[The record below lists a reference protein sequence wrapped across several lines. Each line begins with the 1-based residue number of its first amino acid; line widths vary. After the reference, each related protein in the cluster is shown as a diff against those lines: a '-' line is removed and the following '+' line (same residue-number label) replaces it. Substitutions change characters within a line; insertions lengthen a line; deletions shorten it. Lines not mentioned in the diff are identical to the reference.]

1 MDKYEFNIK
10 AEQMRKMAEQGDYK
24 TAMQIADTIDWRR
37 VRNANLLSYV
47 ADIYEHN
54 SEYEEAKDILLL
66 AFERAPVGKRFL
78 YKLAEISV
86 KAGDLQDAQEFYHEF
101 CEMSPDDSRQYL
113 LRYLILKAKG
123 ASAEQLI
130 APLEEYT
137 SEEVDE
143 EWLYTLAKLYSE
155 AGCEDACVRTCDK
168 IMLLFGLGQYVDKAM
183 ELKLQYRSL
192 SKEQMDLV
200 ENRSKYEEKL
210 RKVSEAFADT
220 DGNLVEAQSP
230 ALKAEVDAE
239 LAAETQSEG
248 TTDTITT
255 PSTEAVQPSSEEN
268 ATIYQKTAEANA
280 DDQHAYT
287 TDAASMAAIAAPES
301 AAVSTAVS
309 DPVVTPSTAVPG
321 AAQASDHDMQG
332 AAADAVEAIQSAVH
346 KIPQKEEELHN
357 YHMIIEAKTRADG
370 LKIAID
376 EIKYFH
382 DLYGFNFKVAKTDAT
397 RLNERGFAAFVP
409 KIVGKDLIVENAG
422 ALTYD
427 VVDEIGDY
435 IDTLTDSSSVV
446 LVDVMD
452 HFDRMA
458 EDRPLFIKKFDLVSD
473 VEEEEDEL
481 VEDVDLDAPVQADPA
496 AESGETAASMKVQ
509 QPSSAPSYSEDR
521 TPVPL
526 HGTENTCAEVDSSDK
541 YVDTSA
547 ADMSASAS
555 TVDSAYAE
563 PQKNEVDS
571 AADAVDYPAETADAD
586 GYDEEALAEE
596 EADADG
602 NAAAQPEDKLPGD
615 YYQEMSV
622 EDFANYAQQYA
633 REIDCVLVGKTV
645 LALYERIEMMQEDGV
660 ELTKESAEELIEEA
674 ADKAEAPSLG
684 KKLTGMF
691 HPKYDK
697 ENRLI
702 LREDNFIG

>member
-101 CEMSPDDSRQYL
+101 CEMSPDDSRQFL

-137 SEEVDE
+137 SLEVDE

-210 RKVSEAFADT
+210 RKVSEEYADT

-230 ALKAEVDAE
+230 VVKAEVDAE

-255 PSTEAVQPSSEEN
+255 PLSEDVQPSSEES
-268 ATIYQKTAEANA
+268 ATIYQKSAEANA
-280 DDQHAYT
+280 GDQPAYT
-287 TDAASMAAIAAPES
+287 TAADSMAAATT
-301 AAVSTAVS
+301 VSTAAVT
-309 DPVVTPSTAVPG
+309 DPIVASSTSAQG
-321 AAQASDHDMQG
+321 ATQTSNHDMQC

-346 KIPQKEEELHN
+346 KIPRKEEELHN

-409 KIVGKDLIVENAG
+409 KIAGKDLIVENAG

-427 VVDEIGDY
+427 VVDEISDY

-473 VEEEEDEL
+473 IEEEEDEL
-481 VEDVDLDAPVQADPA
+481 VEDVDLDAPVQADA
-496 AESGETAASMKVQ
+496 AVENEETADSMTVQ
-509 QPSSAPSYSEDR
+509 KPSSAASFSEDR

-526 HGTENTCAEVDSSDK
+526 HGTENRGAEVDAPDK

-547 ADMSASAS
+547 VPVAAAAS

-563 PQKNEVDS
+563 SQKNQVDS

-586 GYDEEALAEE
+586 GDDEEALTEE
-596 EADADG
+596 EADTAG
-602 NAAAQPEDKLPGD
+602 NAAAQPEEPLPGD

>member
-101 CEMSPDDSRQYL
+101 CEMSPDDSRQFL

-155 AGCEDACVRTCDK
+155 AGYEDACVRTCDK

-220 DGNLVEAQSP
+220 DGNLVEAQSQ

-248 TTDTITT
+248 TTDMITT
-255 PSTEAVQPSSEEN
+255 PSSEAVQPSTEEN

-280 DDQHAYT
+280 DDQNAYT
-287 TDAASMAAIAAPES
+287 ADAASMAAAAVSES
-301 AAVSTAVS
+301 AAAPAGS
-309 DPVVTPSTAVPG
+309 DPVVTPSTEATS
-321 AAQASDHDMQG
+321 AAPTSDRDIQG

-346 KIPQKEEELHN
+346 KIPQKEAELHN

-481 VEDVDLDAPVQADPA
+481 VEDVDLDAPVQADA
-496 AESGETAASMKVQ
+496 TVENGETAASMTVQ

-547 ADMSASAS
+547 ADMPAAAS

-563 PQKNEVDS
+563 PQKNQVDS

-586 GYDEEALAEE
+586 GYDEEALTEE
-596 EADADG
+596 EADADE
-602 NAAAQPEDKLPGD
+602 NAAAQPEEKLPGD

-702 LREDNFIG
+702 LRADNFIG

>member
-101 CEMSPDDSRQYL
+101 CEMSPDDSRQFL

-137 SEEVDE
+137 SLEVDE

-210 RKVSEAFADT
+210 RKVSEEYADT

-230 ALKAEVDAE
+230 VVKAEVDAE

-255 PSTEAVQPSSEEN
+255 PLSEDVQPSSEES
-268 ATIYQKTAEANA
+268 ATIYQKSAEANA
-280 DDQHAYT
+280 GDQPAYT
-287 TDAASMAAIAAPES
+287 TAADSMAAATT
-301 AAVSTAVS
+301 VSTAAVT
-309 DPVVTPSTAVPG
+309 DPIVASSTSAQG
-321 AAQASDHDMQG
+321 AAQTSNHDMQC
-332 AAADAVEAIQSAVH
+332 AAADAVKAIQSAVH

-409 KIVGKDLIVENAG
+409 KIAGKDLIVENAG

-427 VVDEIGDY
+427 VVDEISDY

-473 VEEEEDEL
+473 IEEEEDEL
-481 VEDVDLDAPVQADPA
+481 VEDVDLDAPVQADA
-496 AESGETAASMKVQ
+496 AVENGETAASVTVQ
-509 QPSSAPSYSEDR
+509 KPSPAASFSEDR

-526 HGTENTCAEVDSSDK
+526 HGTENRSAEADAPDK

-547 ADMSASAS
+547 VPVAAAAS

-563 PQKNEVDS
+563 SQKNQVDS

-586 GYDEEALAEE
+586 GDDEEALTEE
-596 EADADG
+596 EADTVA
-602 NAAAQPEDKLPGD
+602 NEAAQPEEPLPGD

>member
-101 CEMSPDDSRQYL
+101 CEMSPDDSRQFL

-137 SEEVDE
+137 SLEVDE

-210 RKVSEAFADT
+210 RKVSEEYADT

-230 ALKAEVDAE
+230 VVKAEVDAE

-255 PSTEAVQPSSEEN
+255 PLSEDVQPSSEES
-268 ATIYQKTAEANA
+268 ATIYQKSAEANA
-280 DDQHAYT
+280 GDQPAYT
-287 TDAASMAAIAAPES
+287 TAADSMAATTT
-301 AAVSTAVS
+301 VSTAAVT
-309 DPVVTPSTAVPG
+309 DPIVASSTSTQG
-321 AAQASDHDMQG
+321 AAQTSNHDMQC
-332 AAADAVEAIQSAVH
+332 AAADAVKAIQSAVH

-409 KIVGKDLIVENAG
+409 KIAGKDLIVENAG

-427 VVDEIGDY
+427 VVDEISDY

-473 VEEEEDEL
+473 IEEEEDEL
-481 VEDVDLDAPVQADPA
+481 VEDVDLEAPVQADA
-496 AESGETAASMKVQ
+496 AVENEETAASMTVQ
-509 QPSSAPSYSEDR
+509 KPSPAASFSEDR

-526 HGTENTCAEVDSSDK
+526 HGTEDRSAEADAPDK

-547 ADMSASAS
+547 VPVAAAAS

-563 PQKNEVDS
+563 SQKNQVDS

-586 GYDEEALAEE
+586 GDDEEALTEE
-596 EADADG
+596 GADAAG
-602 NAAAQPEDKLPGD
+602 NAAAQPEEPLPGD

>member
-1 MDKYEFNIK
+1 
-10 AEQMRKMAEQGDYK
+10 
-24 TAMQIADTIDWRR
+24 
-37 VRNANLLSYV
+37 
-47 ADIYEHN
+47 
-54 SEYEEAKDILLL
+54 
-66 AFERAPVGKRFL
+66 
-78 YKLAEISV
+78 
-86 KAGDLQDAQEFYHEF
+86 
-101 CEMSPDDSRQYL
+101 MSPDDSRQFL

-137 SEEVDE
+137 SLEVDE

-210 RKVSEAFADT
+210 RKVSEEYADT

-230 ALKAEVDAE
+230 VVKAEVDAE
-239 LAAETQSEG
+239 LAAEAQSEG

-255 PSTEAVQPSSEEN
+255 PLSEDVQPSSEES
-268 ATIYQKTAEANA
+268 ATIYQKSAEANA
-280 DDQHAYT
+280 GDQHAHT
-287 TDAASMAAIAAPES
+287 T
-301 AAVSTAVS
+301 
-309 DPVVTPSTAVPG
+309 
-321 AAQASDHDMQG
+321 
-332 AAADAVEAIQSAVH
+332 AADAVEAIQSAVH

-409 KIVGKDLIVENAG
+409 KIAGKDLIVENAG

-427 VVDEIGDY
+427 VVDEISDY

-473 VEEEEDEL
+473 IEEEEDEL
-481 VEDVDLDAPVQADPA
+481 VEDVDLDAPVQADA
-496 AESGETAASMKVQ
+496 AVENGDTAASVAVQ
-509 QPSSAPSYSEDR
+509 QPSSAATFSEDR

-526 HGTENTCAEVDSSDK
+526 HGTEDRSAEVDAPDK

-547 ADMSASAS
+547 VHMAAAAS

-563 PQKNEVDS
+563 SQKNQVDS

-586 GYDEEALAEE
+586 GYDEEALTEE
-596 EADADG
+596 GADAVG
-602 NAAAQPEDKLPGD
+602 NAAAQPEEQLPGD

>member
-54 SEYEEAKDILLL
+54 GEYEEAKDILLL

-86 KAGDLQDAQEFYHEF
+86 QAGDLQDAQEFYHEF
-101 CEMSPDDSRQYL
+101 CEMSPDDSRQFL

-155 AGCEDACVRTCDK
+155 AGYEDACVRTCDK

-210 RKVSEAFADT
+210 RKVSEEFADT

-230 ALKAEVDAE
+230 SLKAEVDAE
-239 LAAETQSEG
+239 LAA
-248 TTDTITT
+248 D
-255 PSTEAVQPSSEEN
+255 TEAQPVDTNDTVIPSPDDVQPSNEEN
-268 ATIYQKTAEANA
+268 ASIYRKSAEANA
-280 DDQHAYT
+280 DDQNAYT
-287 TDAASMAAIAAPES
+287 IDDTSLAA
-301 AAVSTAVS
+301 TAVS
-309 DPVVTPSTAVPG
+309 DAVVTPSTEATS
-321 AAQASDHDMQG
+321 AAQASDRSIQG
-332 AAADAVEAIQSAVH
+332 AAADAVDAIQSAVH
-346 KIPQKEEELHN
+346 KIPQKEAELHN

-382 DLYGFNFKVAKTDAT
+382 DLYGFNFKVAKTDAA

-409 KIVGKDLIVENAG
+409 KIAGKDLIVENAG

-496 AESGETAASMKVQ
+496 EESRDTSASVHE
-509 QPSSAPSYSEDR
+509 PTSSVSEDR

-526 HGTENTCAEVDSSDK
+526 HGTADTGAEVDSPDE
-541 YVDTSA
+541 YVDKSSV
-547 ADMSASAS
+547 DMSAVAS

-563 PQKNEVDS
+563 PQKNQVDS
-571 AADAVDYPAETADAD
+571 VADAVDYPAETADAD
-586 GYDEEALAEE
+586 GYDEEALTEE
-596 EADADG
+596 EADAAE
-602 NAAAQPEDKLPGD
+602 NAAAQPEEKLPGD

>member
-101 CEMSPDDSRQYL
+101 CEMSPDDSRQFL

-137 SEEVDE
+137 SLEVDE

-210 RKVSEAFADT
+210 RKVSEEYADT

-230 ALKAEVDAE
+230 VVKAEVDAE

-255 PSTEAVQPSSEEN
+255 PLSEDVQPSSEES
-268 ATIYQKTAEANA
+268 ATIYQKSAEANA
-280 DDQHAYT
+280 GDQHAHT
-287 TDAASMAAIAAPES
+287 TAADSMAAAT
-301 AAVSTAVS
+301 AVSTSAVS
-309 DPVVTPSTAVPG
+309 DPIVASSTSAQG
-321 AAQASDHDMQG
+321 AAQTSNHDMQC

-409 KIVGKDLIVENAG
+409 KIAGKDLIVENAG

-427 VVDEIGDY
+427 VVDEISDY

-473 VEEEEDEL
+473 IEEEEDEL
-481 VEDVDLDAPVQADPA
+481 VEDVDLEAPVQADA
-496 AESGETAASMKVQ
+496 AVENEETAASMTVQ
-509 QPSSAPSYSEDR
+509 KPSPAASFSEDR

-526 HGTENTCAEVDSSDK
+526 HGTEDRSAEADAPDK

-547 ADMSASAS
+547 VPVAAAAS

-563 PQKNEVDS
+563 SQKNQVDS

-586 GYDEEALAEE
+586 GDDEETLTEE
-596 EADADG
+596 GADAAG
-602 NAAAQPEDKLPGD
+602 NAAAQPEEPLPGD

>member
-54 SEYEEAKDILLL
+54 GEYEEAKDILLL

-86 KAGDLQDAQEFYHEF
+86 QAGDLQDAQEFYHEF
-101 CEMSPDDSRQYL
+101 CEMSPDDSRQFL

-210 RKVSEAFADT
+210 RKVSEEFADT

-230 ALKAEVDAE
+230 SLKAEVDAE
-239 LAAETQSEG
+239 LAA
-248 TTDTITT
+248 D
-255 PSTEAVQPSSEEN
+255 TEAQPATEEN

-280 DDQHAYT
+280 DDQNAYT
-287 TDAASMAAIAAPES
+287 TDAASMTS
-301 AAVSTAVS
+301 AAVSESAAAPAGS
-309 DPVVTPSTAVPG
+309 DPVVTPSTEATS
-321 AAQASDHDMQG
+321 AAPASDRDIQG

-346 KIPQKEEELHN
+346 KIPQKEAELHN

-481 VEDVDLDAPVQADPA
+481 VEDVDLDAPVQADA
-496 AESGETAASMKVQ
+496 TVENGETAASMTVQ

-547 ADMSASAS
+547 ADMPAAAS

-563 PQKNEVDS
+563 PQKNQVDS

-586 GYDEEALAEE
+586 GYDEEALTEE
-596 EADADG
+596 EADADE
-602 NAAAQPEDKLPGD
+602 NAAAQPEEKLPGD

-702 LREDNFIG
+702 LRADNFIG

>member
-101 CEMSPDDSRQYL
+101 CEMSPDDSRQFL

-137 SEEVDE
+137 SLEVDE

-210 RKVSEAFADT
+210 RKVSEEYADT

-230 ALKAEVDAE
+230 VVKAEVDAE

-255 PSTEAVQPSSEEN
+255 PLSEDVQPSSEES
-268 ATIYQKTAEANA
+268 ATIYQKSAEANA
-280 DDQHAYT
+280 GDQPAYT
-287 TDAASMAAIAAPES
+287 TAADSMAAATT
-301 AAVSTAVS
+301 VSTAAVT
-309 DPVVTPSTAVPG
+309 DPIVASSTSAQG
-321 AAQASDHDMQG
+321 AAQTSNHDMQC

-346 KIPQKEEELHN
+346 KIPRKEEELHN

-409 KIVGKDLIVENAG
+409 KIAGKDLIVENAG

-427 VVDEIGDY
+427 VVDEISDY

-473 VEEEEDEL
+473 IEEEEDEL
-481 VEDVDLDAPVQADPA
+481 VEDVDLDAPVQADA
-496 AESGETAASMKVQ
+496 AVENEETAASMTVQ
-509 QPSSAPSYSEDR
+509 KPSSAASFSEDR

-526 HGTENTCAEVDSSDK
+526 HGTENRGAEADAPDK

-547 ADMSASAS
+547 VPVAAAAS

-563 PQKNEVDS
+563 SQKNQVDS

-586 GYDEEALAEE
+586 GDDEEALTEE
-596 EADADG
+596 EADTVS
-602 NAAAQPEDKLPGD
+602 NEAAQPEEPLPGD

-660 ELTKESAEELIEEA
+660 ALTKESAEELIEEA

>member
-101 CEMSPDDSRQYL
+101 CEMSPDDSRQFL

-137 SEEVDE
+137 SLEVDE

-210 RKVSEAFADT
+210 RKVSEEYADT

-230 ALKAEVDAE
+230 VVKAEVDAE

-255 PSTEAVQPSSEEN
+255 PLSEDVQPSSEES
-268 ATIYQKTAEANA
+268 ATIYQKSAEANA
-280 DDQHAYT
+280 GDQPAYT
-287 TDAASMAAIAAPES
+287 TAADSMAAATT
-301 AAVSTAVS
+301 VSTAAVT
-309 DPVVTPSTAVPG
+309 DPIVASSTSAQG
-321 AAQASDHDMQG
+321 AAQTSNHDMQC

-346 KIPQKEEELHN
+346 KIPRKEEELHN

-409 KIVGKDLIVENAG
+409 KIAGKDLIVENAG

-427 VVDEIGDY
+427 VVDEISDY

-473 VEEEEDEL
+473 IEEEEDEL
-481 VEDVDLDAPVQADPA
+481 VEDVDLDAPVQADA
-496 AESGETAASMKVQ
+496 AVENEETAASMTVQ
-509 QPSSAPSYSEDR
+509 KPSPAASFSEDR

-526 HGTENTCAEVDSSDK
+526 HGTENRGAEADAPDK

-547 ADMSASAS
+547 VPVAAAAS

-563 PQKNEVDS
+563 SQKNQVDS

-586 GYDEEALAEE
+586 GDDEETLTEE
-596 EADADG
+596 GADAAG
-602 NAAAQPEDKLPGD
+602 NAAAQPEEPLPGD

>member
-101 CEMSPDDSRQYL
+101 CEMSPDDSRQFL

-210 RKVSEAFADT
+210 RKVSEAYADT

-230 ALKAEVDAE
+230 AIKAEVDAE

-248 TTDTITT
+248 TTDTTTT
-255 PSTEAVQPSSEEN
+255 P
-268 ATIYQKTAEANA
+268 
-280 DDQHAYT
+280 
-287 TDAASMAAIAAPES
+287 
-301 AAVSTAVS
+301 
-309 DPVVTPSTAVPG
+309 PSTAVPG

-332 AAADAVEAIQSAVH
+332 AAADVVEAIQSAVH

-435 IDTLTDSSSVV
+435 IDNLTDSSSVV

-481 VEDVDLDAPVQADPA
+481 VEDVDLDAPVQANA
-496 AESGETAASMKVQ
+496 AVENGETAASMTVQ
-509 QPSSAPSYSEDR
+509 QPSSVPSYSEDR

-526 HGTENTCAEVDSSDK
+526 HGTENTCAEVDSSEK

-547 ADMSASAS
+547 ADIPVAAS

-563 PQKNEVDS
+563 PQKNQVDS
-571 AADAVDYPAETADAD
+571 AADVVDYPAETADAD
-586 GYDEEALAEE
+586 GYDEEALPEE
-596 EADADG
+596 EEDADG
-602 NAAAQPEDKLPGD
+602 NAAAQPEEKLPGD

>member
-101 CEMSPDDSRQYL
+101 CEMSPDDSRQFL

-137 SEEVDE
+137 SLEVDE

-210 RKVSEAFADT
+210 RKVSEEYADT

-230 ALKAEVDAE
+230 VVKAEVDAE

-255 PSTEAVQPSSEEN
+255 PLSEDVQPSSEES
-268 ATIYQKTAEANA
+268 ATIYQKSAEANA
-280 DDQHAYT
+280 GDQPAYT
-287 TDAASMAAIAAPES
+287 TAADSMAAATT
-301 AAVSTAVS
+301 VSTAAVT
-309 DPVVTPSTAVPG
+309 DPIVASSTSAQG
-321 AAQASDHDMQG
+321 AAQTSNHDMQC

-346 KIPQKEEELHN
+346 KIPRKEEELHN

-409 KIVGKDLIVENAG
+409 KIAGKDLIVENAG

-427 VVDEIGDY
+427 VVDEISDY

-473 VEEEEDEL
+473 IEEEEDEL
-481 VEDVDLDAPVQADPA
+481 VEDVDLDAPVQADA
-496 AESGETAASMKVQ
+496 AVENEETAASMTVQ
-509 QPSSAPSYSEDR
+509 KPSPAASFSEDR

-526 HGTENTCAEVDSSDK
+526 HGTENRSAEADAPDK

-547 ADMSASAS
+547 VPVAAAAS

-563 PQKNEVDS
+563 SQKNQVDS

-586 GYDEEALAEE
+586 GDDEETLTEE
-596 EADADG
+596 GADAAG
-602 NAAAQPEDKLPGD
+602 NAAAQEEPLPGD

>member
-101 CEMSPDDSRQYL
+101 CEMSPDDSRQFL

-137 SEEVDE
+137 SLEVDE

-210 RKVSEAFADT
+210 RKVSEEYADT

-230 ALKAEVDAE
+230 VVKAEVDAE

-255 PSTEAVQPSSEEN
+255 PLSEDVQPSSEES
-268 ATIYQKTAEANA
+268 ATIYQKSAEANA
-280 DDQHAYT
+280 GDQPAYT
-287 TDAASMAAIAAPES
+287 TAADSMAAATT
-301 AAVSTAVS
+301 VSTAAVT
-309 DPVVTPSTAVPG
+309 DPIVASSTSAQG
-321 AAQASDHDMQG
+321 AAQTSNHDMQC
-332 AAADAVEAIQSAVH
+332 AAADAVKAIQSAVH
-346 KIPQKEEELHN
+346 KIPRKEEELHN

-409 KIVGKDLIVENAG
+409 KIAGKDLIVENAG

-427 VVDEIGDY
+427 VVDEISDY

-473 VEEEEDEL
+473 IEEEEDEL
-481 VEDVDLDAPVQADPA
+481 VEDVDLEAPVQADA
-496 AESGETAASMKVQ
+496 AVENEETAASMTVQ
-509 QPSSAPSYSEDR
+509 KPSPAASISEDR

-526 HGTENTCAEVDSSDK
+526 HGTENRSAEADAPDK

-547 ADMSASAS
+547 VPVAAAAS

-563 PQKNEVDS
+563 SQKNQVDS

-586 GYDEEALAEE
+586 GDDEEALTEE
-596 EADADG
+596 EADTVA
-602 NAAAQPEDKLPGD
+602 NEAAQPEEPLPGD

>member
-86 KAGDLQDAQEFYHEF
+86 QAGDLQDAQEFYHEF
-101 CEMSPDDSRQYL
+101 CEMSPDDSRQFL

-210 RKVSEAFADT
+210 RKVSEEFADT

-239 LAAETQSEG
+239 LAA
-248 TTDTITT
+248 D
-255 PSTEAVQPSSEEN
+255 TEAQPATEEN

-280 DDQHAYT
+280 DDQKAYT
-287 TDAASMAAIAAPES
+287 TDAASMTS
-301 AAVSTAVS
+301 AAVSESAAAPAGS
-309 DPVVTPSTAVPG
+309 DPVVTPSTEATS
-321 AAQASDHDMQG
+321 AAPASDHDIQG
-332 AAADAVEAIQSAVH
+332 AASDAVEAIQSAVH
-346 KIPQKEEELHN
+346 KIPQKEAELHN

-481 VEDVDLDAPVQADPA
+481 VEDVDLDAPVQADA
-496 AESGETAASMKVQ
+496 AVENGETAASMTVQ
-509 QPSSAPSYSEDR
+509 QPSSADSFSEDR

-526 HGTENTCAEVDSSDK
+526 HGTEDRSAEVDAPDK

-547 ADMSASAS
+547 VPVAAAAS

-563 PQKNEVDS
+563 AQKNQVDS
-571 AADAVDYPAETADAD
+571 AADAVDYPAETVDAG
-586 GYDEEALAEE
+586 GYDEEALTEE
-596 EADADG
+596 EADTVA
-602 NAAAQPEDKLPGD
+602 NEAAQPEEQLPGD

>member
-54 SEYEEAKDILLL
+54 GEYEEAKDILLL

-86 KAGDLQDAQEFYHEF
+86 QAGDLQDAQEFYHEF
-101 CEMSPDDSRQYL
+101 CEMSPDDSRQFL

-155 AGCEDACVRTCDK
+155 AGYEDACVRTCDK

-210 RKVSEAFADT
+210 RKVSEEFADT

-230 ALKAEVDAE
+230 SLKAEVDAE
-239 LAAETQSEG
+239 LAA
-248 TTDTITT
+248 DTEAQPVDTSDTVISSPADVQ
-255 PSTEAVQPSSEEN
+255 PSTEEN
-268 ATIYQKTAEANA
+268 TSIYRKSAEANA
-280 DDQHAYT
+280 DDQNTYT
-287 TDAASMAAIAAPES
+287 IDATSMAA
-301 AAVSTAVS
+301 TAVS
-309 DPVVTPSTAVPG
+309 DPIVTPSTETMS
-321 AAQASDHDMQG
+321 AAQASDRGIHG
-332 AAADAVEAIQSAVH
+332 AAADAVDAIQSAVH
-346 KIPQKEEELHN
+346 KIPQKETELHN
-357 YHMIIEAKTRADG
+357 YHMIIEAKSRADG

-409 KIVGKDLIVENAG
+409 KIAGKDLIVENAG

-481 VEDVDLDAPVQADPA
+481 VDDVDLDAPVQADPA
-496 AESGETAASMKVQ
+496 EESRDTSASVHE
-509 QPSSAPSYSEDR
+509 PASSVSEDR

-526 HGTENTCAEVDSSDK
+526 HGTANTGAEVDSSDK
-541 YVDTSA
+541 YVDESAVDTSA
-547 ADMSASAS
+547 AAS
-555 TVDSAYAE
+555 TVDSAYAK
-563 PQKNEVDS
+563 PQKNQVDS
-571 AADAVDYPAETADAD
+571 VADAVDYPAETADAD
-586 GYDEEALAEE
+586 GYDEEALTGE
-596 EADADG
+596 EADASE
-602 NAAAQPEDKLPGD
+602 NAVAQPEEKLPGD

-633 REIDCVLVGKTV
+633 REIDCVLAGKTV

>member
-101 CEMSPDDSRQYL
+101 CEMSPDDSRQFL

-210 RKVSEAFADT
+210 RKVSEEFADT

-230 ALKAEVDAE
+230 SLKAEVDAE
-239 LAAETQSEG
+239 LAA
-248 TTDTITT
+248 D
-255 PSTEAVQPSSEEN
+255 TEAQPATEEN

-280 DDQHAYT
+280 DDQNAYT
-287 TDAASMAAIAAPES
+287 TDAAPMASAAAPES
-301 AAVSTAVS
+301 AATPAVS
-309 DPVVTPSTAVPG
+309 ESPVTPSTEATS
-321 AAQASDHDMQG
+321 AAPASDRDIQG

-346 KIPQKEEELHN
+346 KIPQKEAELHN

-481 VEDVDLDAPVQADPA
+481 VEDVDLDAPVQADA
-496 AESGETAASMKVQ
+496 AVENGETAASMTAQ

-547 ADMSASAS
+547 ADMPAAAS
-555 TVDSAYAE
+555 TVDNAYAG
-563 PQKNEVDS
+563 PQDTQVDS

-586 GYDEEALAEE
+586 GYDEEALTEE

-702 LREDNFIG
+702 LRADNFIG

>member
-101 CEMSPDDSRQYL
+101 CELSPDDSRQFL

-137 SEEVDE
+137 SLEVDE

-210 RKVSEAFADT
+210 RKVSEEYADT

-230 ALKAEVDAE
+230 VVKAEVDAE

-255 PSTEAVQPSSEEN
+255 PLSEDVQPSSEES
-268 ATIYQKTAEANA
+268 ATIYQKSAEANA
-280 DDQHAYT
+280 GDQPAYT
-287 TDAASMAAIAAPES
+287 TAADSMAAATT
-301 AAVSTAVS
+301 VSTAAVT
-309 DPVVTPSTAVPG
+309 DPIVASSTSAQG
-321 AAQASDHDMQG
+321 ATQTSNHDMQC

-346 KIPQKEEELHN
+346 KIPRKEEELHN

-409 KIVGKDLIVENAG
+409 KIAGKDLIVENAG

-427 VVDEIGDY
+427 VVDEISDY

-473 VEEEEDEL
+473 IEEEEDEL
-481 VEDVDLDAPVQADPA
+481 VEDVDLDAPVQADA
-496 AESGETAASMKVQ
+496 AVENEETAASMTVQ
-509 QPSSAPSYSEDR
+509 KPSSAASFSEDR

-526 HGTENTCAEVDSSDK
+526 HGTENRGAEADAPDK

-547 ADMSASAS
+547 VPVAAAAS

-563 PQKNEVDS
+563 SQKNQVDS

-586 GYDEEALAEE
+586 GDDEEALTEE
-596 EADADG
+596 GADAAG
-602 NAAAQPEDKLPGD
+602 NAAAQEEPLPGD

>member
-155 AGCEDACVRTCDK
+155 AGYEDACVRTCDK

-248 TTDTITT
+248 TTDMITT
-255 PSTEAVQPSSEEN
+255 PSSEAVQPSTEEN

-280 DDQHAYT
+280 DDQNAYAA
-287 TDAASMAAIAAPES
+287 DAASMTAAAVSES
-301 AAVSTAVS
+301 AAAPAGS
-309 DPVVTPSTAVPG
+309 DPVVTPSTEATS
-321 AAQASDHDMQG
+321 AAPASDRDIQG

-346 KIPQKEEELHN
+346 KIPQKEAELHN

-481 VEDVDLDAPVQADPA
+481 VEDVDLDAPVQADA
-496 AESGETAASMKVQ
+496 TVENGETEASMTVQ

-547 ADMSASAS
+547 ADMPAAGS

-563 PQKNEVDS
+563 PQDTQVDS

-586 GYDEEALAEE
+586 GYDEEALTEE

-602 NAAAQPEDKLPGD
+602 NAAAQPEEKLPGD

-702 LREDNFIG
+702 LRADNFIG

>member
-101 CEMSPDDSRQYL
+101 CEMSPDDSRQFL

-210 RKVSEAFADT
+210 RKVSEEFADT

-230 ALKAEVDAE
+230 VVKAEVDAE
-239 LAAETQSEG
+239 LAAEAQSEG

-255 PSTEAVQPSSEEN
+255 PLSEDVQPSSEEN
-268 ATIYQKTAEANA
+268 ATIYQKSAEANA
-280 DDQHAYT
+280 GDQHAYT
-287 TDAASMAAIAAPES
+287 TAADSMAAVTDPIVASSASAQS
-301 AAVSTAVS
+301 AAQT
-309 DPVVTPSTAVPG
+309 
-321 AAQASDHDMQG
+321 SDHNMQC

-346 KIPQKEEELHN
+346 KIPQKKEELHN

-409 KIVGKDLIVENAG
+409 KIAGKDLIVENAG

-427 VVDEIGDY
+427 VVDEISDY

-473 VEEEEDEL
+473 IEEEEDEL
-481 VEDVDLDAPVQADPA
+481 VEDVDLDAPVQADA
-496 AESGETAASMKVQ
+496 AVENGETAASMTVQ
-509 QPSSAPSYSEDR
+509 QPSSAASFSEDR

-526 HGTENTCAEVDSSDK
+526 HGTEDRSAEVDAPDK

-547 ADMSASAS
+547 APVAAATS

-563 PQKNEVDS
+563 SQKNQVDS
-571 AADAVDYPAETADAD
+571 AADAVDYPAETVDAGGD
-586 GYDEEALAEE
+586 DEEALTEE
-596 EADADG
+596 GADAAG
-602 NAAAQPEDKLPGD
+602 NAAAQPEEPLPGD

>member
-54 SEYEEAKDILLL
+54 GEYEEAKDILLL

-101 CEMSPDDSRQYL
+101 CEMSPDDSRQFL

-210 RKVSEAFADT
+210 RKVSEEFADT

-230 ALKAEVDAE
+230 SLKAEVDAE
-239 LAAETQSEG
+239 LAA
-248 TTDTITT
+248 D
-255 PSTEAVQPSSEEN
+255 TEAQPATEEN

-280 DDQHAYT
+280 DDQNAYT
-287 TDAASMAAIAAPES
+287 TDAASMTAAAVSES
-301 AAVSTAVS
+301 AAAPAGS
-309 DPVVTPSTAVPG
+309 DPVVTLSTEATSVAP
-321 AAQASDHDMQG
+321 ASDRDIQG

-346 KIPQKEEELHN
+346 KIPQKEAELHN

-481 VEDVDLDAPVQADPA
+481 VEDVDLDAPVQAD
-496 AESGETAASMKVQ
+496 EENEETAASMTVQ
-509 QPSSAPSYSEDR
+509 QPSSAASFREDR

-526 HGTENTCAEVDSSDK
+526 HGTEDTGAEVDSSDK

-547 ADMSASAS
+547 ADMPAAAS

-563 PQKNEVDS
+563 PQDTQVDS
-571 AADAVDYPAETADAD
+571 AADTVDYPAETADAD
-586 GYDEEALAEE
+586 GYDEEALSEE
-596 EADADG
+596 EADADE
-602 NAAAQPEDKLPGD
+602 NAAAQSEEKLPGD

-702 LREDNFIG
+702 LRADNFIG

>member
-101 CEMSPDDSRQYL
+101 CEMSPDDSRQFL

-137 SEEVDE
+137 SLEVDE

-210 RKVSEAFADT
+210 RKVSEEYADT

-230 ALKAEVDAE
+230 VVKAEVDAE

-255 PSTEAVQPSSEEN
+255 PLSEDVQPSSEES
-268 ATIYQKTAEANA
+268 ATIYQKSAEANA
-280 DDQHAYT
+280 GDQPAYT
-287 TDAASMAAIAAPES
+287 TAADSMAAATT
-301 AAVSTAVS
+301 VSTAAVT
-309 DPVVTPSTAVPG
+309 DPIVASSTSAQG
-321 AAQASDHDMQG
+321 AAQTSNHDMQC

-346 KIPQKEEELHN
+346 KIPRKEEELHN

-409 KIVGKDLIVENAG
+409 KIAGKDLIVENAG

-427 VVDEIGDY
+427 VVDEISDY

-473 VEEEEDEL
+473 IEEEEDEL
-481 VEDVDLDAPVQADPA
+481 VEDVDLDAPVQADA
-496 AESGETAASMKVQ
+496 AVENEETAASMTVQ
-509 QPSSAPSYSEDR
+509 KPSPAASFSEDR

-526 HGTENTCAEVDSSDK
+526 HGTENRGAEADAPDK

-547 ADMSASAS
+547 VPVAAAAS

-563 PQKNEVDS
+563 SQKNQVDS

-586 GYDEEALAEE
+586 GDDEEALTEE
-596 EADADG
+596 GADAAG
-602 NAAAQPEDKLPGD
+602 NAAAQEEPLPGD

>member
-101 CEMSPDDSRQYL
+101 CEMSPDDSRQFL

-137 SEEVDE
+137 SLEVDE

-210 RKVSEAFADT
+210 RKVSEEYADT

-230 ALKAEVDAE
+230 VVKAEVDAE

-255 PSTEAVQPSSEEN
+255 PLSEDVQPSSEES
-268 ATIYQKTAEANA
+268 ATIYQKSAEANA
-280 DDQHAYT
+280 GDQPAYT
-287 TDAASMAAIAAPES
+287 TAADSMAAAT
-301 AAVSTAVS
+301 AVSTSAVS
-309 DPVVTPSTAVPG
+309 DPIVASSTSAQG
-321 AAQASDHDMQG
+321 ATQTSNHDMQC

-346 KIPQKEEELHN
+346 KIPRKEEELHN

-409 KIVGKDLIVENAG
+409 KIAGKDLIVENAG

-427 VVDEIGDY
+427 VVDEISDY

-473 VEEEEDEL
+473 IEEEEDEL
-481 VEDVDLDAPVQADPA
+481 VEDVDLDAPVQADA
-496 AESGETAASMKVQ
+496 AVENEETATSMTVQ
-509 QPSSAPSYSEDR
+509 KPSSAASFSEDR

-526 HGTENTCAEVDSSDK
+526 HGTENRGAEADAPDK

-547 ADMSASAS
+547 VPVAAAAS

-563 PQKNEVDS
+563 SQKNQVDS

-586 GYDEEALAEE
+586 GDDEEALTEE
-596 EADADG
+596 GADAAG
-602 NAAAQPEDKLPGD
+602 NAAAQEEPLPGD

>member
-54 SEYEEAKDILLL
+54 GEYEEAKDILLL

-101 CEMSPDDSRQYL
+101 CEMSPDDSRQFL

-210 RKVSEAFADT
+210 RKVSEEFADT

-230 ALKAEVDAE
+230 SLKAEVDAE
-239 LAAETQSEG
+239 LAA
-248 TTDTITT
+248 D
-255 PSTEAVQPSSEEN
+255 TEAQPATEEN

-280 DDQHAYT
+280 DDQNAYT
-287 TDAASMAAIAAPES
+287 TDAASMASAVAPES
-301 AAVSTAVS
+301 AATQAVS
-309 DPVVTPSTAVPG
+309 ESPVTPSTEATS
-321 AAQASDHDMQG
+321 AAPASDRDIQG

-346 KIPQKEEELHN
+346 KIPQKEAELHN

-481 VEDVDLDAPVQADPA
+481 VEDVDLDAPVQADA
-496 AESGETAASMKVQ
+496 AVENGETAASMTVQ

-547 ADMSASAS
+547 ADMPAAAS

-563 PQKNEVDS
+563 PQKNQVES

-586 GYDEEALAEE
+586 GYDEEALTEE

-602 NAAAQPEDKLPGD
+602 NAVAQPEEKLPGD

-702 LREDNFIG
+702 LRADNFIG

>member
-54 SEYEEAKDILLL
+54 GEYEEAKDILLL

-86 KAGDLQDAQEFYHEF
+86 QAGDLQDAQEFYHEF
-101 CEMSPDDSRQYL
+101 CEMSPDDSRQFL

-210 RKVSEAFADT
+210 RKVSEEFADT

-230 ALKAEVDAE
+230 SLKAEVDAE

-248 TTDTITT
+248 TTDMITT
-255 PSTEAVQPSSEEN
+255 PSSEAVQPSTEEN

-280 DDQHAYT
+280 DDQNAYT
-287 TDAASMAAIAAPES
+287 TDAASMES
-301 AAVSTAVS
+301 AAVSESAAAPAVS
-309 DPVVTPSTAVPG
+309 ESPVTPSTEATS
-321 AAQASDHDMQG
+321 AAAASDRDIQG
-332 AAADAVEAIQSAVH
+332 AAADAVEAIQTAVH
-346 KIPQKEEELHN
+346 KIPQKEAELHN

-481 VEDVDLDAPVQADPA
+481 VEDVDLDAPVQADEENE
-496 AESGETAASMKVQ
+496 ESTASMTEQQSSSAASFR
-509 QPSSAPSYSEDR
+509 EDR

-526 HGTENTCAEVDSSDK
+526 HGTEDTSAEVDSSDK

-547 ADMSASAS
+547 ADMPAAAS

-563 PQKNEVDS
+563 PQDKQVDS
-571 AADAVDYPAETADAD
+571 AADTVDYPAETADAD
-586 GYDEEALAEE
+586 GYDEEALSEE

>member
-143 EWLYTLAKLYSE
+143 EWLYILAKLYSE

-230 ALKAEVDAE
+230 SLKAEVDAE

-248 TTDTITT
+248 TTDMITT
-255 PSTEAVQPSSEEN
+255 PSSEAVQPSTEEN

-280 DDQHAYT
+280 DDQNAYAA
-287 TDAASMAAIAAPES
+287 DAASMTAAVVSES
-301 AAVSTAVS
+301 AAAPAGS
-309 DPVVTPSTAVPG
+309 DPVVTPSTEATS
-321 AAQASDHDMQG
+321 AAPASDRDIQG

-346 KIPQKEEELHN
+346 KIPQKEAELHN

-481 VEDVDLDAPVQADPA
+481 VEDVDLDAPVQADA
-496 AESGETAASMKVQ
+496 AVENGETEASMTVQ

-526 HGTENTCAEVDSSDK
+526 HGTENTCVEVDSSDK

-547 ADMSASAS
+547 ADMPAAAS

-563 PQKNEVDS
+563 PQKNQVDS

-586 GYDEEALAEE
+586 GYDEEALTEE

-602 NAAAQPEDKLPGD
+602 NAVAQPEEKLPGD

-702 LREDNFIG
+702 LRADNFIG

>member
-230 ALKAEVDAE
+230 SLKAEVDAE
-239 LAAETQSEG
+239 LAA
-248 TTDTITT
+248 D
-255 PSTEAVQPSSEEN
+255 TEAQPATEEN

-280 DDQHAYT
+280 DDQNAYT
-287 TDAASMAAIAAPES
+287 TDAAPMASAAAPES
-301 AAVSTAVS
+301 AATPAVS
-309 DPVVTPSTAVPG
+309 ESPVTPSTEATS
-321 AAQASDHDMQG
+321 AAPASDRDIQG

-346 KIPQKEEELHN
+346 KIPQKEAELHN

-435 IDTLTDSSSVV
+435 IDNLTDSSSVV

-481 VEDVDLDAPVQADPA
+481 VEDVDLDAPVQAGA
-496 AESGETAASMKVQ
+496 TVENGETAASMTVQ

-526 HGTENTCAEVDSSDK
+526 HGIENTCAEVDSSDK

-547 ADMSASAS
+547 ADMPAAAS

-563 PQKNEVDS
+563 PQKNQVDS

-586 GYDEEALAEE
+586 GYDEEALTEE

-602 NAAAQPEDKLPGD
+602 NAAAQPEEKLPGD

-702 LREDNFIG
+702 LRADNFIG

>member
-101 CEMSPDDSRQYL
+101 CEMSPDDSRQFL

-137 SEEVDE
+137 SLEVDE

-210 RKVSEAFADT
+210 RKVSEEYADT
-220 DGNLVEAQSP
+220 DGNLVEEQSP
-230 ALKAEVDAE
+230 VVKAEVDAE

-255 PSTEAVQPSSEEN
+255 PLSEDVQPSSEES
-268 ATIYQKTAEANA
+268 ATIYQKSAEANA
-280 DDQHAYT
+280 GDQPAYT
-287 TDAASMAAIAAPES
+287 TAADSMAAATT
-301 AAVSTAVS
+301 VSTAAVT
-309 DPVVTPSTAVPG
+309 DPIVASSTSAQG
-321 AAQASDHDMQG
+321 AAQTSNHDMQC
-332 AAADAVEAIQSAVH
+332 AAADAVKAIQSAVH

-409 KIVGKDLIVENAG
+409 KIAGKDLIVENAG

-427 VVDEIGDY
+427 VVDEISDY

-473 VEEEEDEL
+473 IEEEEDEL
-481 VEDVDLDAPVQADPA
+481 VEDVDLDAPVQADA
-496 AESGETAASMKVQ
+496 AVENEETAASMTVQ
-509 QPSSAPSYSEDR
+509 KPSSAASFSEDR

-526 HGTENTCAEVDSSDK
+526 HGTENRGAEADAPDK

-547 ADMSASAS
+547 VPVAAAAS

-563 PQKNEVDS
+563 SQKNQVDS

-586 GYDEEALAEE
+586 GDDEEALTEE
-596 EADADG
+596 GADAAG
-602 NAAAQPEDKLPGD
+602 NAAAQEEPLPGD

>member
-101 CEMSPDDSRQYL
+101 CEMSPDDSRQFL

-137 SEEVDE
+137 SLEVDE

-210 RKVSEAFADT
+210 RKVSEEYADT

-230 ALKAEVDAE
+230 VVKAEVDAE

-255 PSTEAVQPSSEEN
+255 PLSEDVQPSSEES
-268 ATIYQKTAEANA
+268 ATIYQKSAEANA
-280 DDQHAYT
+280 GDQPAYT
-287 TDAASMAAIAAPES
+287 TAADSMAAAT
-301 AAVSTAVS
+301 AVSTSAVS
-309 DPVVTPSTAVPG
+309 DPIVASSTSAQG
-321 AAQASDHDMQG
+321 ATQTSNHDMQC

-346 KIPQKEEELHN
+346 KIPRKEEELHN

-409 KIVGKDLIVENAG
+409 KIAGKDLIVENAG

-427 VVDEIGDY
+427 VVDEISDY

-473 VEEEEDEL
+473 IEEEEDEL
-481 VEDVDLDAPVQADPA
+481 VEDVDLDAPVQADA
-496 AESGETAASMKVQ
+496 AVENEETATSMTVQ
-509 QPSSAPSYSEDR
+509 KPSSAASFSEDR

-526 HGTENTCAEVDSSDK
+526 HGTENRGAEADAPDK

-547 ADMSASAS
+547 VPVAAAAS

-563 PQKNEVDS
+563 SQKNQVDS

-586 GYDEEALAEE
+586 GDDEETLTEE
-596 EADADG
+596 GADAAG
-602 NAAAQPEDKLPGD
+602 NAAAQPEEPLPGD

>member
-155 AGCEDACVRTCDK
+155 AGYEDACVRTCDK

-248 TTDTITT
+248 TTDMITT
-255 PSTEAVQPSSEEN
+255 PSSEAVQPSTEEN

-280 DDQHAYT
+280 DDQNAYAA
-287 TDAASMAAIAAPES
+287 DAASMTAAAVPES
-301 AAVSTAVS
+301 AAAPAGSN
-309 DPVVTPSTAVPG
+309 PVVTPSTEATSATP
-321 AAQASDHDMQG
+321 ASDRDIQG
-332 AAADAVEAIQSAVH
+332 AAADAVEAIQTAVH
-346 KIPQKEEELHN
+346 KIPQKEAELHN

-481 VEDVDLDAPVQADPA
+481 VEDVDLDAPVQADA
-496 AESGETAASMKVQ
+496 AVENGETEASMTVQ

-547 ADMSASAS
+547 ADMPAVAS

-563 PQKNEVDS
+563 PQKNQVDS

-586 GYDEEALAEE
+586 GYDEEALTEE

-602 NAAAQPEDKLPGD
+602 NAAAQPEEKLPGD

-702 LREDNFIG
+702 LRADNFIG

>member
-101 CEMSPDDSRQYL
+101 CEMSPDDSRQFL

-210 RKVSEAFADT
+210 RKVSEEFADT

-230 ALKAEVDAE
+230 SLKAEVDAE
-239 LAAETQSEG
+239 LAA
-248 TTDTITT
+248 D
-255 PSTEAVQPSSEEN
+255 TEAQPATEEN

-280 DDQHAYT
+280 DDQNAYT
-287 TDAASMAAIAAPES
+287 TDAASMTAAAVSES
-301 AAVSTAVS
+301 AAAPAGS
-309 DPVVTPSTAVPG
+309 DPVVTPSTEATSVAP
-321 AAQASDHDMQG
+321 ASDRDIQG

-346 KIPQKEEELHN
+346 KIPQKEAELHN

-481 VEDVDLDAPVQADPA
+481 VEDVDLDAPVQAD
-496 AESGETAASMKVQ
+496 EENEETAASMTVQ
-509 QPSSAPSYSEDR
+509 QPSSAASFREDR

-526 HGTENTCAEVDSSDK
+526 HGTEDTGAEVDSSDK

-547 ADMSASAS
+547 ADMPAAAS

-563 PQKNEVDS
+563 PQDTQVDS
-571 AADAVDYPAETADAD
+571 AADTVDYPTETADAD
-586 GYDEEALAEE
+586 GYDEEALSEE
-596 EADADG
+596 EADADE

-702 LREDNFIG
+702 LRADNFIG

>member
-101 CEMSPDDSRQYL
+101 CEMSPDDSRQFL

-137 SEEVDE
+137 SLEVDE

-210 RKVSEAFADT
+210 RKVSEEYADT

-230 ALKAEVDAE
+230 VVKAEVDAE

-255 PSTEAVQPSSEEN
+255 PLSEDVQPSSEES
-268 ATIYQKTAEANA
+268 ATIYQKSAEANA
-280 DDQHAYT
+280 GDQPAYT
-287 TDAASMAAIAAPES
+287 TAADSMAAATT
-301 AAVSTAVS
+301 VSTAAVT
-309 DPVVTPSTAVPG
+309 DPIVASSTSAQG
-321 AAQASDHDMQG
+321 AAQTSNHDMQC

-346 KIPQKEEELHN
+346 KIPRKEEELHN

-409 KIVGKDLIVENAG
+409 KIAGKDLIVENAG

-427 VVDEIGDY
+427 VVDEISDY

-473 VEEEEDEL
+473 IEEEEDEL
-481 VEDVDLDAPVQADPA
+481 VEDVDLDAPVQADA
-496 AESGETAASMKVQ
+496 AVENEETAASMTVQ
-509 QPSSAPSYSEDR
+509 KPSSAASFSEDR

-526 HGTENTCAEVDSSDK
+526 HGTENRGAEADAPDK

-547 ADMSASAS
+547 VPVAAAAS

-563 PQKNEVDS
+563 SQKNQVDS

-586 GYDEEALAEE
+586 GDDEEALTEE
-596 EADADG
+596 GADAAG
-602 NAAAQPEDKLPGD
+602 NAAAQEEPLPGD

>member
-101 CEMSPDDSRQYL
+101 CEMSPDDSRQFL

-137 SEEVDE
+137 SLEVDE

-183 ELKLQYRSL
+183 ELKIQYRSL

-210 RKVSEAFADT
+210 RKVSEEYADT

-230 ALKAEVDAE
+230 VVKAEVDAE

-255 PSTEAVQPSSEEN
+255 PLSEDVQPSSEES
-268 ATIYQKTAEANA
+268 ATIYQKSAEANA
-280 DDQHAYT
+280 GDQPAYT
-287 TDAASMAAIAAPES
+287 TAADSMAAAT
-301 AAVSTAVS
+301 AVSTSAVS
-309 DPVVTPSTAVPG
+309 DPIVASSTSAQG
-321 AAQASDHDMQG
+321 ATQTSNHDMQC

-346 KIPQKEEELHN
+346 KIPRKEEELHN

-409 KIVGKDLIVENAG
+409 KIAGKDLIVENAG

-427 VVDEIGDY
+427 VVDEISDY

-473 VEEEEDEL
+473 IEEEEDEL
-481 VEDVDLDAPVQADPA
+481 VEDVDLDAPVQADA
-496 AESGETAASMKVQ
+496 AVENEETAASMTVQ
-509 QPSSAPSYSEDR
+509 KPSSAASFSEDR

-526 HGTENTCAEVDSSDK
+526 HGTENRGAEADAPDK

-547 ADMSASAS
+547 VPVAAAAS

-563 PQKNEVDS
+563 SQKNQVDS

-586 GYDEEALAEE
+586 GDDEEALTEE
-596 EADADG
+596 GADAAG
-602 NAAAQPEDKLPGD
+602 NAAAQPEEPLPGD

>member
-101 CEMSPDDSRQYL
+101 CEMSPDDSRQFL

-137 SEEVDE
+137 SLEVDE

-210 RKVSEAFADT
+210 RKVSEEYADT

-230 ALKAEVDAE
+230 VVKAEVDAE

-248 TTDTITT
+248 MTDTITT
-255 PSTEAVQPSSEEN
+255 PLSEDVQPSSEES
-268 ATIYQKTAEANA
+268 ATIYQKSAEANA
-280 DDQHAYT
+280 GDQPAYT
-287 TDAASMAAIAAPES
+287 TAADSMAAATT
-301 AAVSTAVS
+301 VSTAAVT
-309 DPVVTPSTAVPG
+309 DPIVASSTSAQG
-321 AAQASDHDMQG
+321 ATQTSNHDMQC

-346 KIPQKEEELHN
+346 KIPRKEEELHN

-409 KIVGKDLIVENAG
+409 KIAGKDLIVENAG

-427 VVDEIGDY
+427 VVDEISDY

-473 VEEEEDEL
+473 IEEEEDEL
-481 VEDVDLDAPVQADPA
+481 VEDVDLDAPVQADA
-496 AESGETAASMKVQ
+496 AVENEETAASMTVQ
-509 QPSSAPSYSEDR
+509 KPSPAASISEDR

-526 HGTENTCAEVDSSDK
+526 HGTENRSAEADAPDK

-547 ADMSASAS
+547 VPVAAAAS

-563 PQKNEVDS
+563 SQKNQVDS

-586 GYDEEALAEE
+586 GDDEEALTEE
-596 EADADG
+596 EADTAG
-602 NAAAQPEDKLPGD
+602 NAAAQPEEPLPGD

-622 EDFANYAQQYA
+622 EDFVNYAQQYA

>member
-101 CEMSPDDSRQYL
+101 CEMSPDDSRQFL

-137 SEEVDE
+137 SLEVDE

-210 RKVSEAFADT
+210 RKVSEEYADT

-230 ALKAEVDAE
+230 VVKAEVDAE

-255 PSTEAVQPSSEEN
+255 PLSEDVQPSSEES
-268 ATIYQKTAEANA
+268 ATIYQKSAEANA
-280 DDQHAYT
+280 GDQPAYT
-287 TDAASMAAIAAPES
+287 TAADSMAAAT
-301 AAVSTAVS
+301 AVSTSAVS
-309 DPVVTPSTAVPG
+309 DPIVASSTSAQG
-321 AAQASDHDMQG
+321 ATQTSNHDMQC
-332 AAADAVEAIQSAVH
+332 AAADAVKAIQSAVH

-409 KIVGKDLIVENAG
+409 KIAGKDLIVENAG

-427 VVDEIGDY
+427 VVDEISDY

-473 VEEEEDEL
+473 IEEEEDEL
-481 VEDVDLDAPVQADPA
+481 VEDVDLEAPVQADA
-496 AESGETAASMKVQ
+496 AVENEETAASMTVQ
-509 QPSSAPSYSEDR
+509 KPSSAASFSEDR

-526 HGTENTCAEVDSSDK
+526 HGTENRGAEADAPDK

-547 ADMSASAS
+547 VPVAAAAS

-563 PQKNEVDS
+563 SQKNQVDS

-586 GYDEEALAEE
+586 GDDEEALTEE
-596 EADADG
+596 GADAAG
-602 NAAAQPEDKLPGD
+602 NAAAQEEPLPGD

>member
-101 CEMSPDDSRQYL
+101 CEMSPDDSRQFL

-137 SEEVDE
+137 SLEVDE

-210 RKVSEAFADT
+210 RKVSEEYADT

-230 ALKAEVDAE
+230 VVKAEVDAE

-255 PSTEAVQPSSEEN
+255 PLSEDVQPSSEES
-268 ATIYQKTAEANA
+268 ATIYQKSAEANA
-280 DDQHAYT
+280 GDQPAYT
-287 TDAASMAAIAAPES
+287 TAADSMAAATT
-301 AAVSTAVS
+301 VSTAAVT
-309 DPVVTPSTAVPG
+309 DPIVASSTSAQG
-321 AAQASDHDMQG
+321 AAQTSNHDMQC
-332 AAADAVEAIQSAVH
+332 AAADAVKAIQSAVH

-397 RLNERGFAAFVP
+397 RLNERGFVAFVP
-409 KIVGKDLIVENAG
+409 KIAGKDLIVENAG

-427 VVDEIGDY
+427 VVDEISDY

-473 VEEEEDEL
+473 IEEEEDEL
-481 VEDVDLDAPVQADPA
+481 VEDVDLDAPVQADA
-496 AESGETAASMKVQ
+496 AVENEETAASMTVQ
-509 QPSSAPSYSEDR
+509 KPSPAASFSEDR

-526 HGTENTCAEVDSSDK
+526 HGTEDRSAEADAPDK

-547 ADMSASAS
+547 VPVAAAAS

-563 PQKNEVDS
+563 SQKNQVDS

-586 GYDEEALAEE
+586 GDDEEALTEE
-596 EADADG
+596 EADTAG
-602 NAAAQPEDKLPGD
+602 NAAAQPEEPLPGD

-633 REIDCVLVGKTV
+633 REIDCVFVGKTV

>member
-101 CEMSPDDSRQYL
+101 CEMSPDDSRQFL

-137 SEEVDE
+137 SLEVDE

-210 RKVSEAFADT
+210 RKVSEEYADT

-230 ALKAEVDAE
+230 VVKAEVDAE

-255 PSTEAVQPSSEEN
+255 PLSEDVQPSSEES
-268 ATIYQKTAEANA
+268 ATIYQKSAEANA
-280 DDQHAYT
+280 GDQPAYT
-287 TDAASMAAIAAPES
+287 TAADSMAAATT
-301 AAVSTAVS
+301 VSTAAVT
-309 DPVVTPSTAVPG
+309 DPIVASSTSTQG
-321 AAQASDHDMQG
+321 AAQTSNHDMQC
-332 AAADAVEAIQSAVH
+332 AAADAVKAIQSAVH

-409 KIVGKDLIVENAG
+409 KIAGKDLIVENAG

-427 VVDEIGDY
+427 VVDEISDY

-473 VEEEEDEL
+473 IEEEEDEL
-481 VEDVDLDAPVQADPA
+481 VEDVDLDAPVQADA
-496 AESGETAASMKVQ
+496 AVENEETAASMTVQ
-509 QPSSAPSYSEDR
+509 KPSPAASFSEDR

-526 HGTENTCAEVDSSDK
+526 HGTENRSAEADAPDK

-547 ADMSASAS
+547 VPVAAAAS

-563 PQKNEVDS
+563 SQKNQVDS

-586 GYDEEALAEE
+586 GDDEEALTEE
-596 EADADG
+596 EADTVA
-602 NAAAQPEDKLPGD
+602 NEAAQPEEPLPGD

>member
-101 CEMSPDDSRQYL
+101 CEMSPDDSRQFL

-137 SEEVDE
+137 SLEVDE

-210 RKVSEAFADT
+210 RKVSEEYADT

-230 ALKAEVDAE
+230 VVKAEVDAE

-255 PSTEAVQPSSEEN
+255 PLSEDVQPSSEES
-268 ATIYQKTAEANA
+268 ATIYQKSAEANA
-280 DDQHAYT
+280 GDQPAYT
-287 TDAASMAAIAAPES
+287 TAADSMAAATT
-301 AAVSTAVS
+301 VSTAAVT
-309 DPVVTPSTAVPG
+309 DPIVASSTSAQG
-321 AAQASDHDMQG
+321 AAQTSNHDMQC
-332 AAADAVEAIQSAVH
+332 AAADAVKAIQSAVH
-346 KIPQKEEELHN
+346 KIPRKEEELHN

-409 KIVGKDLIVENAG
+409 KIAGKDLIVENAG

-427 VVDEIGDY
+427 VVDEISDY

-473 VEEEEDEL
+473 IEEEEDEL
-481 VEDVDLDAPVQADPA
+481 VEDVDLEAPVQADA
-496 AESGETAASMKVQ
+496 AVENEETAASMTVQ
-509 QPSSAPSYSEDR
+509 KPSPAVSISEDR

-526 HGTENTCAEVDSSDK
+526 HGTENRSAEADAPDK

-547 ADMSASAS
+547 VPVAAAAS

-563 PQKNEVDS
+563 SQKNQVDS

-586 GYDEEALAEE
+586 GDDEEALTEE
-596 EADADG
+596 GADAAG
-602 NAAAQPEDKLPGD
+602 NAAAQPEEPLPGD